1 MTMGFKISENYANL
15 IRTFIDEINNAP
27 DEAFDGK
34 TYAEYFATMSEDSK
48 SGCAALIDEICS
60 YEDYEKADSYVD
72 AEEAIDAVLMLGD
85 CTPEALVDYLQ
96 KQYDE
101 YREMEAEQ
109 SYFDYLSEK
118 ADREYETW
126 KDQRMGL
133 C

>member
-1 MTMGFKISENYANL
+1 MNISTNNEKL
-15 IRTFIDEINNAP
+15 IMTFINEINTAP

-72 AEEAIDAVLMLGD
+72 AEEAIDAVLMLSE
-85 CTPEALVDYLQ
+85 CTPEALVEYLM

-109 SYFDYLSEK
+109 SYFDYLSAK
-118 ADREYETW
+118 ADRDYESW
-126 KDQRMGL
+126 KDEKMGL

>member
-1 MTMGFKISENYANL
+1 MTISTNNKRL

-34 TYAEYFATMSEDSK
+34 TYAEYYATMSEDSK
-48 SGCAALIDEICS
+48 SGCDALIDEICS
-60 YEDYEKADSYVD
+60 YEEYDKADSYVD

-85 CTPEALVDYLQ
+85 CTSEALVDYLM

-109 SYFDYLSEK
+109 SYIDYLSEK
-118 ADREYETW
+118 ADRDYEMW
-126 KDQRMGL
+126 KDEQMGL

>member
-1 MTMGFKISENYANL
+1 MSIKISENYSRL

-48 SGCAALIDEICS
+48 SGYDALIDEICS
-60 YEDYEKADSYVD
+60 YEDYDKADSYVD
-72 AEEAIDAVLMLGD
+72 AEEAIDAVLMLGE
-85 CTPEALVDYLQ
+85 CTPEALVEYLQ
-96 KQYDE
+96 KQYAE

-109 SYFDYLSEK
+109 SYIDYLSER
-118 ADREYETW
+118 ADRAYESW
-126 KDQRMGL
+126 KDREMGL

>member
-1 MTMGFKISENYANL
+1 MSIKISENYANL
-15 IRTFIDEINNAP
+15 IRTFIDEINKAP

-48 SGCAALIDEICS
+48 SGCSALIDEICS
-60 YEDYEKADSYVD
+60 YEDYDKADSYVD
-72 AEEAIDAVLMLGD
+72 EEEAIDAVLMLGE

-96 KQYDE
+96 KQYNE

-109 SYFDYLSEK
+109 SYIDYLSEK
-118 ADREYETW
+118 ADRDYETW
-126 KDQRMGL
+126 KDEKMGL

>member
-1 MTMGFKISENYANL
+1 MSISANNEKL
-15 IRTFIDEINNAP
+15 ITTLINEINNAP

-48 SGCAALIDEICS
+48 SGCNAIIEEICG
-60 YEDYEKADSYVD
+60 YEDYDKADSYVD
-72 AEEAIDAVLMLGD
+72 SEEIIDAVLVLGD
-85 CTPEALVDYLQ
+85 CTPEELIEYLM

-109 SYFDYLSEK
+109 SYSNYLSER
-118 ADREYETW
+118 ADRAYEYW
-126 KDQRMGL
+126 KDEQMGL

>member
-1 MTMGFKISENYANL
+1 MSIKISENYVKL

-34 TYAEYFATMSEDSK
+34 TYAEYYATMSEDSK
-48 SGCAALIDEICS
+48 SGCSALIDKVCS
-60 YEDYEKADSYVD
+60 YEDYDKADSYVD

-85 CTPEALVDYLQ
+85 CTPEALVEYLQ

-109 SYFDYLSEK
+109 SYIDYLSEK
-118 ADREYETW
+118 ADRDYEMW
-126 KDQRMGL
+126 KDEQMSL

>member
-1 MTMGFKISENYANL
+1 MSISVNKEKL
-15 IRTFIDEINNAP
+15 IMTFINEINNAP
-27 DEAFDGK
+27 DEAIDGK

-48 SGCAALIDEICS
+48 SGCSALIDEVCS

-85 CTPEALVDYLQ
+85 CTPEELIEYLM

-109 SYFDYLSEK
+109 IYSDYLSEK
-118 ADREYETW
+118 ADRDYEYW
-126 KDQRMGL
+126 KDEQMGL

>member
-1 MTMGFKISENYANL
+1 MNISANNKKL
-15 IRTFIDEINNAP
+15 IRSFIDEINNAP

-48 SGCAALIDEICS
+48 SGYSALIDEICS
-60 YEDYEKADSYVD
+60 YEEYEKADSYVD
-72 AEEAIDAVLMLGD
+72 SEEAIDAVLRLGD
-85 CTPEALVDYLQ
+85 CTSEALAEYLM

-109 SYFDYLSEK
+109 NYSNYLSEK
-118 ADREYETW
+118 ADRDYESW
-126 KDQRMGL
+126 KDRELGL

>member
-1 MTMGFKISENYANL
+1 MNISTNNEKL
-15 IRTFIDEINNAP
+15 IMTFIDEINNAP

-34 TYAEYFATMSEDSK
+34 TYAEYYATMSEDSK
-48 SGCAALIDEICS
+48 SGCSALIDEVCS
-60 YEDYEKADSYVD
+60 YEDYDKADSYVD

-85 CTPEALVDYLQ
+85 CTPKALVDYLM

-109 SYFDYLSEK
+109 NYSNYLSEK
-118 ADREYETW
+118 ADRDYESW
-126 KDQRMGL
+126 KDRELGL

>member
-1 MTMGFKISENYANL
+1 MSIKISENYTRL
-15 IRTFIDEINNAP
+15 IKAFIEEINNAP

-60 YEDYEKADSYVD
+60 YEDYDKADSYVD
-72 AEEAIDAVLMLGD
+72 ADEAIDAVLMLGN
-85 CTPEALVDYLQ
+85 CTPKALVEYLM
-96 KQYDE
+96 KQYAE

-118 ADREYETW
+118 ADRDYELW
-126 KDQRMGL
+126 KDREMGL

>member
-1 MTMGFKISENYANL
+1 MSFKISENYVRL

-48 SGCAALIDEICS
+48 SGCAVLIDEICS

-72 AEEAIDAVLMLGD
+72 AEEAIDAVLMLGE
-85 CTPEALVDYLQ
+85 CTPEELVEYLMN
-96 KQYDE
+96 QYDE

-109 SYFDYLSEK
+109 SYSDYLSEK
-118 ADREYETW
+118 ADRDYETW
-126 KDQRMGL
+126 KDEKLGL

>member
-1 MTMGFKISENYANL
+1 MDISANNKKL
-15 IRTFIDEINNAP
+15 IRTFIDEINTAP

-48 SGCAALIDEICS
+48 SGCDALIDEICS
-60 YEDYEKADSYVD
+60 YEEYEKADSYVD
-72 AEEAIDAVLMLGD
+72 AEEAIDAVLMLGE
-85 CTPEALVDYLQ
+85 CTPEALVEYLM
-96 KQYDE
+96 KQYDK

-118 ADREYETW
+118 ADRDYDSW
-126 KDQRMGL
+126 KDREMGL

>member
-1 MTMGFKISENYANL
+1 MNIKISENYTRL
-15 IRTFIDEINNAP
+15 IRTFIEEINNAP

-34 TYAEYFATMSEDSK
+34 TYAEYYATMSEDSK
-48 SGCAALIDEICS
+48 SGCSALIDEVCS
-60 YEDYEKADSYVD
+60 YEDYDKADSYVD

-85 CTPEALVDYLQ
+85 CTPKALVDYLM

-109 SYFDYLSEK
+109 NYSNYLSEK
-118 ADREYETW
+118 ADRDYESW
-126 KDQRMGL
+126 KDEQMGL

>member
-1 MTMGFKISENYANL
+1 MNISTNNEKL
-15 IRTFIDEINNAP
+15 IMTFIDEINNAP

-34 TYAEYFATMSEDSK
+34 TYAEYYATMSEDSK
-48 SGCAALIDEICS
+48 SGCSALIDEVCS
-60 YEDYEKADSYVD
+60 YEDYDKADSYVD

-85 CTPEALVDYLQ
+85 CTPKALVDYLM

-109 SYFDYLSEK
+109 NYSNYLSEK
-118 ADREYETW
+118 ADRDYESW
-126 KDQRMGL
+126 KDEQMGL

>member
-1 MTMGFKISENYANL
+1 MSIKISENYAKL
-15 IRTFIDEINNAP
+15 IRTFIEEINNAP

-34 TYAEYFATMSEDSK
+34 TYAEYYTTMSEDSK
-48 SGCAALIDEICS
+48 SGYSALIDEVCS
-60 YEDYEKADSYVD
+60 YEDYEKADSYVN

-85 CTPEALVDYLQ
+85 CTPEALVDYLM

-109 SYFDYLSEK
+109 NYIDYLSEK
-118 ADREYETW
+118 ADRDYEMW
-126 KDQRMGL
+126 KDEQMGL

>member
-1 MTMGFKISENYANL
+1 MNISTNNEKL
-15 IRTFIDEINNAP
+15 IMTFIDEINTAP

-34 TYAEYFATMSEDSK
+34 TYAEYYATMSEDSK
-48 SGCAALIDEICS
+48 SGCDALIDEICS

-72 AEEAIDAVLMLGD
+72 AEEAIDAVLMLGE
-85 CTPEALVDYLQ
+85 CTPEALVEYLM

-109 SYFDYLSEK
+109 SYIDYLSEK
-118 ADREYETW
+118 ADRDYESW
-126 KDQRMGL
+126 KDEKMGL

>member
-1 MTMGFKISENYANL
+1 MSFKISENYAKL

-48 SGCAALIDEICS
+48 SGCSTLIDEICS
-60 YEDYEKADSYVD
+60 YEDYDNAVSYVD

-85 CTPEALVDYLQ
+85 CTPEELVEYLM

-109 SYFDYLSEK
+109 SYSDYLSER
-118 ADREYETW
+118 ADRAYEYW
-126 KDQRMGL
+126 KDEKMGL

>member
-1 MTMGFKISENYANL
+1 MNISTNNKKL
-15 IRTFIDEINNAP
+15 IRTFIDEINTAP

-34 TYAEYFATMSEDSK
+34 TYAEYYATMSMDSK
-48 SGCAALIDEICS
+48 SGYATLVDEICS
-60 YEDYEKADSYVD
+60 YENYEKADSYIDVD
-72 AEEAIDAVLMLGD
+72 EAIDAVLMLGD
-85 CTPEALVDYLQ
+85 CAPEALVEYLQ

-126 KDQRMGL
+126 KDEKMGL